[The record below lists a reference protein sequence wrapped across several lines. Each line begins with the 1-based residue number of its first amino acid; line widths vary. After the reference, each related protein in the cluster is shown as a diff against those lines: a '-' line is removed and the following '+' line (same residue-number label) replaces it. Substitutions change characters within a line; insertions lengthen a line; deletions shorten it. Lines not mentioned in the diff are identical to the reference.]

1 MVLSYPPGS
10 GFFQIP
16 FTFCFFLK
24 FSLLTLSKYV
34 PPPLSL
40 ITSYIVCGYI
50 TKKYHFCLGFHLLL
64 NFLLPI
70 KCMDYI
76 DSISAIHI
84 HFQFLNFTS
93 VFFLGYCNRIQMC
106 KTLPS
111 ASNSNSFLTLLP
123 RLIIFSLTHTLLSI
137 ALHENLLSCPKCPSV
152 NNILFSGSR
161 YHVLWSVVSDL
172 NHPQSV
178 LWYPLCPH
186 DLVILFLLAG
196 LSFPSSSTL

>member
-16 FTFCFFLK
+16 FTFWFFLK
-24 FSLLTLSKYV
+24 LSLLTLSQCA
-34 PPPLSL
+34 PPPLFL
-40 ITSYIVCGYI
+40 IMSYILWDYI
-50 TKKYHFCLGFHLLL
+50 TENYHFCLGFHLLL

-84 HFQFLNFTS
+84 HFQFLNSTS
-93 VFFLGYCNRIQMC
+93 VFFLGYYNRLQMC

-123 RLIIFSLTHTLLSI
+123 RLIFFSLTHTLLSI
-137 ALHENLLSCPKCPSV
+137 VLHENLLSCPKCATV
-152 NNILFSGSR
+152 NNILFNGSR
-161 YHVLWSVVSDL
+161 YYVLWSVVSDL

-178 LWYPLCPH
+178 LRYPLCPH
-186 DLVILFLLAG
+186 DLVILFLLAD